1 MQNEIHWLQI
11 DPLNF
16 VDPITVIGTL
26 QEFGCFLTVSCSRQ
40 LRQMDEHLSE
50 STVKM
55 MWWWWQSEGLLRWRL
70 EAEKIR
76 RAHYSWFTILTSSN
90 VAELGAPLP
99 HTQEDPVPSV
109 PLPPAPWN
117 RVKDIA
123 PGNFPLRYGF
133 PTLPCAK
140 ARNPPKRTIAAPT
153 TLMPCPWQ
161 LVGVAC

>member
-40 LRQMDEHLSE
+40 LRQMDEHSSE

-55 MWWWWQSEGLLRWRL
+55 MWLWWQSEGLLCWRL
-70 EAEKIR
+70 EAEKICR
-76 RAHYSWFTILTSSN
+76 VHHSWFMILTSSN

-99 HTQEDPVPSV
+99 HTQEVPVLQVNQEGLLMLLDTEPRRITYNIGQWTGREYLYV
-109 PLPPAPWN
+109 ALWTQRKYLYVALWTQ
-117 RVKDIA
+117 RV
-123 PGNFPLRYGF
+123 NL
-133 PTLPCAK
+133 
-140 ARNPPKRTIAAPT
+140 
-153 TLMPCPWQ
+153 W
-161 LVGVAC
+161 GVFR

>member
-76 RAHYSWFTILTSSN
+76 RAQYSWFTILTSSN

-99 HTQEDPVPSV
+99 HTQEVPV
-109 PLPPAPWN
+109 L
-117 RVKDIA
+117 RVNQE
-123 PGNFPLRYGF
+123 GL
-133 PTLPCAK
+133 
-140 ARNPPKRTIAAPT
+140 
-153 TLMPCPWQ
+153 LMLLDTEPRGITYNIRQWTGREY
-161 LVGVAC
+161 LYVALWTQREYLYVLLWTQRVNLWWVFR